1 MTTSRRLAPLPLL
14 LIGLA
19 ALAVLVL
26 IPWVVHAQT
35 TNQSATGRPVVLASA
50 QGAGILFADTE
61 GIADGNGRPIV
72 IATSGVGT
80 FAWTYQ
86 WIRVDG
92 NSQTNVGA
100 NSDTYQ
106 PVEADVGKL
115 IKVEVSFTDGDN
127 FSEAVTSLPFGPIAE
142 PPPSGPLLTLVS
154 NTGQSPSSTANITQQ
169 YAVGFRLGDHGQG
182 YDISSVSIDL
192 AAVPSDLTVSLWSGG
207 VGFPEVIQHDTASK
221 LFDFANPSSFVVGLN
236 EFTAP
241 AGAFAY
247 PNVNY
252 FIVLSGFG
260 TTLSIEETTS
270 DNEDAGGEPGAVIYD
285 QAAVRAL
292 SATGVW
298 VVSGSRGGVLRL
310 AVEGSMRAR
319 GIVASNY
326 AQPPDGDGIQQEIIS
341 IGDAIGFGIELGA
354 ADRYLIR
361 GVSFVMDDST
371 PSGSGFTNPFD
382 LRSGSLTGARQF
394 SLTNT
399 RDAPGLPVWTAQ
411 RGATVA
417 GSTEYVFDQP
427 VSGSGTTRRRD
438 AILSRVQGAEFDGVD
453 RPSAPGVS
461 FTGAKGGDVQVD
473 NPYMAVHGVPLYA
486 MVQNLGQSND
496 GYRTVGSVTVK
507 ALTQGFT
514 TGPDADGYE
523 LTGIG
528 VNIEGSSSNFPDGP
542 TSVSVSVHADSGGK
556 PGAKLFD
563 LVSPDEFAA
572 GHSFFEAPR
581 GTALAASTSYVMVW
595 SHLGGTVHRLRKTGS
610 NSEDSGARPGFS
622 MANAFYQGADLDN
635 LAVDTGSDVLEMA
648 VYTDAPPPGNATGRP
663 VVLASAQGAGILFAD
678 TEGIADEDGLP
689 IVVTSDSYV
698 TFHWSYQWIR
708 VDGNFETNVGADSD
722 TYQPVEADV
731 GKLIKVEVSFTDG
744 SSFPEAVTSL
754 PFGPIAEPPP
764 SGPTSTLVSNTGQS
778 PSSTAEITQQYA
790 VGFRLGDHGQGYEIS
805 SVSIDLAA
813 VPSDL
818 TVSLWSGG
826 VEGGLTRITASKLF
840 DFANPSSF
848 AVGLNEF
855 TAPAGAF
862 AYQNVNYFIVL
873 SGFGASLSIKETT
886 SDNEDAGGEPGAV
899 IYNAAAVRA
908 LSDTGVWVITTS
920 RGGVLRLAVEGS
932 MRARGIVAS
941 NFAQDTDKD
950 ATPQEIIS
958 VGDEIGFGIELGAA
972 DRYLIRGVSFN
983 MDDSTPFGSGFT
995 NPFVL
1000 RSGSRTGA
1008 VQFSLTNTRDAPG
1021 LPVWTAPQGSTVAG
1035 GCTTVM
1041 SVETCKEYVFDQPIT
1056 ADDGT
1061 NPRRDAI
1068 LERVAGADSDGV
1080 DSPAAAGV
1088 SFTGGKVDVAINDPY
1103 MALLGE
1109 PLDAMV
1115 QNLGQTDN
1123 SYVSLGGS
1131 TSQVLSQGF
1140 TTGSNAFGYRLQGIG
1155 VNIEG
1160 SDDSNGNPQVPS
1172 RPTSVSVAVHADLNG
1187 QPGEKLFDLVSP
1199 GEFAAGHSFF
1209 EAPPGTDLLRNT
1221 SYVLVWSYLGGAWHR
1236 LQKTSSNSEDSGA
1249 LTDTSIANAFR
1260 VGGDVPNLSED
1271 SGGNSLEIAVYT
1283 EVPTRAPFVAGG
1295 IEVPLSWLHMP
1306 DGVEAGY
1313 QFRVLFV
1320 TNRGRLPTSG
1330 DIEEYNTW
1338 VQEEAA
1344 GNIVRGERV
1353 VRDADRYTDPV
1364 IWKNASKFR
1373 AVVCTAAVDARTNT
1387 GMTGVGVPVH
1397 WLDGGWEDRPT
1408 LVANSNAEF
1417 YGPKW
1422 VNTGYGAYVSG
1433 NSAHFEDHAMV
1444 WTGCDASGV
1453 AHPDFPMGATAMDMV
1468 AVGTPR
1474 GRSLKTREEAADSN
1488 FAPLGAVDV
1497 ASGYAYRHFIVV
1509 INEGEI
1515 DEEELEILLPLYAI
1529 SPIFTVVAEPE
1540 DD

>member
-1 MTTSRRLAPLPLL
+1 MTKSRRLAPLPLL

-19 ALAVLVL
+19 VFAVFSVLAVLVF
-26 IPWVVHAQT
+26 IPWVVQAQT
-35 TNQSATGRPVVLASA
+35 PVNQNATGRPVVLASA

-72 IATSGVGT
+72 IATSGVAT

-92 NSQTNVGA
+92 NSQTNVGTD
-100 NSDTYQ
+100 SDTYQ

-115 IKVEVSFTDGDN
+115 VKVEVSFTDGDN
-127 FSEAVTSLPFGPIAE
+127 FSETVTSLPFGPVAE

-154 NTGQSPSSTANITQQ
+154 NTGQSPSTTANITQQ

-192 AAVPSDLTVSLWSGG
+192 AAVPSTLTVSLWSGG
-207 VGFPEVIQHDTASK
+207 VGFPEVIQRDTASK
-221 LFDFANPSSFVVGLN
+221 LFDFANPSSFAVGLN

-260 TTLSIEETTS
+260 TTLSIKETTS
-270 DNEDAGGEPGAVIYD
+270 DAEDAGGEPGAVIYD

-292 SATGVW
+292 SDTGGW
-298 VVSGSRGGVLRL
+298 VISGSRGGVLRL

-371 PSGSGFTNPFD
+371 PSGSGFTNPFV
-382 LRSGSLTGARQF
+382 LRSGSLTGASQF
-394 SLTNT
+394 SLANT

-417 GSTEYVFDQP
+417 GGTEYVFDQP

-438 AILSRVQGAEFDGVD
+438 AILSRVQGAESDGVD

-461 FTGAKGGDVQVD
+461 FSGAKGGDVQVD
-473 NPYMAVHGVPLYA
+473 NPYMAVHGDPLYA

-496 GYRTVGSVTVK
+496 GFRTVGSVTVK

-514 TGPDADGYE
+514 AGPDADGYE
-523 LTGIG
+523 LLGIG

-542 TSVSVSVHADSGGK
+542 TSVSVAVHADSGGK

-572 GHSFFEAPR
+572 GHSFFEAPP

-610 NSEDSGARPGFS
+610 NNEDSGALTGFS

-648 VYTDAPPPGNATGRP
+648 VYTAAPPPGNATGRP

-678 TEGIADEDGLP
+678 TEGIADVDGLP

-708 VDGNFETNVGADSD
+708 VDGNFETNVGTDSD
-722 TYQPVEADV
+722 TYQPVEADE

-813 VPSDL
+813 VPSNL

-862 AYQNVNYFIVL
+862 AYQGRQLLHRAV
-873 SGFGASLSIKETT
+873 GF
-886 SDNEDAGGEPGAV
+886 
-899 IYNAAAVRA
+899 R
-908 LSDTGVWVITTS
+908 
-920 RGGVLRLAVEGS
+920 RLAVDQRDDVGQRGCGRRAGGRHLQRRGRPSVERHWNMGNYHLARRRAAPGRRGLDAGKRHRGFEL
-932 MRARGIVAS
+932 RARYGQGCDPARDHLGRRRDWFRNRTRSSGPLPHPRCFFQHGRLNTIWQRIYQPVRPAL
-941 NFAQDTDKD
+941 
-950 ATPQEIIS
+950 
-958 VGDEIGFGIELGAA
+958 GFPDG
-972 DRYLIRGVSFN
+972 RR
-983 MDDSTPFGSGFT
+983 
-995 NPFVL
+995 
-1000 RSGSRTGA
+1000 A
-1008 VQFSLTNTRDAPG
+1008 VQP
-1021 LPVWTAPQGSTVAG
+1021 
-1035 GCTTVM
+1035 
-1041 SVETCKEYVFDQPIT
+1041 DQ
-1056 ADDGT
+1056 
-1061 NPRRDAI
+1061 
-1068 LERVAGADSDGV
+1068 
-1080 DSPAAAGV
+1080 
-1088 SFTGGKVDVAINDPY
+1088 
-1103 MALLGE
+1103 
-1109 PLDAMV
+1109 
-1115 QNLGQTDN
+1115 
-1123 SYVSLGGS
+1123 
-1131 TSQVLSQGF
+1131 
-1140 TTGSNAFGYRLQGIG
+1140 
-1155 VNIEG
+1155 
-1160 SDDSNGNPQVPS
+1160 
-1172 RPTSVSVAVHADLNG
+1172 
-1187 QPGEKLFDLVSP
+1187 
-1199 GEFAAGHSFF
+1199 
-1209 EAPPGTDLLRNT
+1209 
-1221 SYVLVWSYLGGAWHR
+1221 
-1236 LQKTSSNSEDSGA
+1236 
-1249 LTDTSIANAFR
+1249 
-1260 VGGDVPNLSED
+1260 
-1271 SGGNSLEIAVYT
+1271 YT
-1283 EVPTRAPFVAGG
+1283 
-1295 IEVPLSWLHMP
+1295 
-1306 DGVEAGY
+1306 
-1313 QFRVLFV
+1313 
-1320 TNRGRLPTSG
+1320 
-1330 DIEEYNTW
+1330 
-1338 VQEEAA
+1338 
-1344 GNIVRGERV
+1344 
-1353 VRDADRYTDPV
+1353 
-1364 IWKNASKFR
+1364 
-1373 AVVCTAAVDARTNT
+1373 
-1387 GMTGVGVPVH
+1387 
-1397 WLDGGWEDRPT
+1397 
-1408 LVANSNAEF
+1408 
-1417 YGPKW
+1417 
-1422 VNTGYGAYVSG
+1422 
-1433 NSAHFEDHAMV
+1433 
-1444 WTGCDASGV
+1444 
-1453 AHPDFPMGATAMDMV
+1453 
-1468 AVGTPR
+1468 
-1474 GRSLKTREEAADSN
+1474 
-1488 FAPLGAVDV
+1488 
-1497 ASGYAYRHFIVV
+1497 
-1509 INEGEI
+1509 
-1515 DEEELEILLPLYAI
+1515 
-1529 SPIFTVVAEPE
+1529 
-1540 DD
+1540 